1 MNHPMP
7 PQPPLPRSPDVA
19 PPEPAHLPAGMG
31 ALSDQIAA
39 VELRLLAREAR
50 VRRRVGL
57 LRQGARSALK
67 PQRAVWPVA
76 TAALLGWKLL
86 PPGLRLGLSPA
97 TVATLVS
104 VGLPLWRRWSEWRGP
119 QRAPQRASN

>member
-1 MNHPMP
+1 
-7 PQPPLPRSPDVA
+7 
-19 PPEPAHLPAGMG
+19 MG

-50 VRRRVGL
+50 VRRRVGQ

-67 PQRAVWPVA
+67 PQRATWPVA
-76 TAALLGWKLL
+76 TGAWLGWKLL
-86 PPGLRLGLSPA
+86 PPRWRLGLSPA

-104 VGLPLWRRWSEWRGP
+104 VGLPVWRRWSAWRGP
-119 QRAPQRASN
+119 ARKSA